1 MSAVD
6 NSVLT
11 VLSDQTLV
19 VLHPEQTVRD
29 AATLLSTHRIGAAP
43 VLVGDDLAGVFTE
56 RDVLKKVVAAG
67 RNADATSVGEV
78 MTRKPQT
85 VTAESSLVH
94 AFALMIEGE
103 FRHLPVVGRDG
114 KVIAMLS
121 MRDIPPEHRI
131 MHRQWTEWTNGKLP
145 SEAVA

>member
-1 MSAVD
+1 MSSVD

-11 VLSDQTLV
+11 VLGDQTLV

-29 AATLLSTHRIGAAP
+29 AAALLSTQRIGAAP
-43 VLVGDDLAGVFTE
+43 VVVGDELVGVFTE
-56 RDVLKKVVAAG
+56 RDVLKKVVAAS
-67 RNADATSVGEV
+67 RNADATHVGEV
-78 MTRKPQT
+78 MTRQPQT
-85 VTAESSLVH
+85 VTADSSLVH

-114 KVIAMLS
+114 GVIAMLS

-131 MHRQWTEWTNGKLP
+131 MHRQWAEWTNGKLAA
-145 SEAVA
+145 EALA